1 MIILLTLLTVLAVL
15 VLVATL
21 AYYLVRISHTL
32 EAIGGEPR
40 GYSSRASL
48 LGKIA
53 MGVRAIE
60 KETSHLAP
68 EVTQLNAGL
77 AQAAAG
83 LRSIDGHLVR
93 TIEAVGRQEGAGR

>member
-1 MIILLTLLTVLAVL
+1 MIILLTVLSALAVL
-15 VLVATL
+15 VLFGAL
-21 AYYLVRISHTL
+21 AYYLVQINHAL

-77 AQAAAG
+77 AQAAGG
-83 LRSIDGHLVR
+83 LRSIDGHLVG
-93 TIEAVGRQEGAGR
+93 TIEAVGRQEGART